1 MTFLEFLL
9 AAGLAYSLW
18 LNVQSAQR
26 RLEKLEDKVDE
37 LEIAWE
43 EFEEEDDGPDGG
55 ETVRPPKSEVTTLR
69 KVS

>member
-26 RLEKLEDKVDE
+26 RLERLEDKVDE
-37 LEIAWE
+37 MEITWKDLED
-43 EFEEEDDGPDGG
+43 EDDGPDDG
-55 ETVRPPKSEVTTLR
+55 EKVRPPKSEVTSLR